1 MKQGKQLTTGKR
13 IIFFILV
20 ILVLEVALFVA
31 GFFMGYFEAA
41 GLNEETLLFVT
52 RMTASLGFGLLFYLL
67 HKSFTSY
74 KAYQTSEGTE
84 DDEIVDSLYKTTFR
98 SLEYAT
104 LVFNIVSSLTVFNI
118 VLGTSVTDAGY
129 NLSTFDVANFLVLL
143 PAQIATLK
151 VTQVIRQYKLS
162 AFATPNEV
170 RDYMYALDEGEKQA
184 NFEQSFL
191 ILFNLNQWVFPL
203 LYVLVA
209 MVSTITQTQQLLA
222 LGIVAFLHL
231 YINLTKLSMIY
242 RYFK

>member
-20 ILVLEVALFVA
+20 SLVLEVALFVA
-31 GFFMGYFEAA
+31 GFFMGVFEGA
-41 GLNEETLLFVT
+41 GFDVNTLLLMT
-52 RMTASLGFGLLFYLL
+52 RTEMLFGVVAFTYFLY
-67 HKSFTSY
+67 KSFITF
-74 KAYQTSEGTE
+74 KRYQASEEE
-84 DDEIVDSLYKTTFR
+84 DDEVVDELYKTTFR

-104 LVFNIVSSLTVFNI
+104 IIYNISAGLVLFNLI
-118 VLGTSVTDAGY
+118 LGTNYGDYSY
-129 NLSTFDVANFLVLL
+129 STELVDLIGFLILL
-143 PAQIATLK
+143 PAQIAIVK
-151 VTQVIRQYKLS
+151 VTQTIRRYKLS
-162 AFATPNEV
+162 AFPTPNEMK
-170 RDYMYALDEGEKQA
+170 DYMYALDEGEKQA

-231 YINLTKLSMIY
+231 YINLAKLPMIR